1 MRSSISDVE
10 GDPLSVDF
18 CHRKEQG
25 NILKA
30 ELHVKTRRLKGRGIL
45 NALIE
50 VEREE
55 ESSVLAVAVNSKM
68 RAGWRK
74 FDVSGEMREAGREDW
89 RMRLK
94 FQESS
99 EDGKSEVKLLKPRRV
114 IKLSEKPFIVI
125 FYENEESSDTESDNQ
140 HPRRKRSADQR
151 NFYAHEK
158 LNEIEMEI
166 VTMDK
171 ENKQGEDIGIDEEDE
186 LILDYESDDLS
197 EAEADSHRFNVSSQ
211 QNLIPYPRRWN
222 ERSRK
227 RKENHPRRLS
237 RLSGGREKRRRG
249 NKTRSQRER
258 GERDRWNSLPRI
270 WKSLGREVRERKS
283 VLNTLLKKN

>member
-1 MRSSISDVE
+1 M
-10 GDPLSVDF
+10 DF
-18 CHRKEQG
+18 CHRQEKG
-25 NILKA
+25 IILKA

-50 VEREE
+50 VERED
-55 ESSVLAVAVNSKM
+55 ESSVLAVAVNSNM

-74 FDVSGEMREAGREDW
+74 FDISGEMREAGAEDW

-99 EDGKSEVKLLKPRRV
+99 EDGRSEVRLLRPKRV

-125 FYENEESSDTESDNQ
+125 FYENEESSDQESENQ
-140 HPRRKRSADQR
+140 HPRRKRSAVSPADQR

-171 ENKQGEDIGIDEEDE
+171 ENKKEEDIGIDEEDE

-211 QNLIPYPRRWN
+211 HNLIPYPRRWN
-222 ERSRK
+222 ERIRK
-227 RKENHPRRLS
+227 RKENHQKRLS

-258 GERDRWNSLPRI
+258 GERDRLNSLPRI

-283 VLNTLLKKN
+283 VLNTWLNEN